1 MTGVTFLQANS
12 TAFRYAYASAIAGL
26 LTVPVSSVVI
36 SGFKGEN
43 SNRTLMCY
51 AEMATLFFTFI
62 TLRFLSLSFSFPDTT
77 PSTYLGRHLTT
88 SSVQAYYS
96 VSVTG
101 AQTLSN
107 FVQTSLTSANAQ
119 YQIINTVSASNQGFY
134 LTAVNDATVATS
146 SPTAAPS
153 LAPSA
158 IPTVAPTI
166 APTVSVK
173 ASCFAGSESVT
184 MKNGET
190 KLISDVQVGDIV
202 LAADAS
208 GNTVFSPVVFVPHGA
223 NANTAKF
230 IQISTADGRDVK
242 MTLNHVIPAGFCGSV
257 LPLVYASAVTVGE
270 CITTVT
276 GQEVVSSV
284 AVVEGK
290 GVYTIVTKEEFIVVN
305 GIIAS
310 PFGANHM
317 MANLYYNMHR
327 LAFSLVPSLLA
338 SALLRAVNEGMGI
351 AIPLFGPVSV

>member
-1 MTGVTFLQANS
+1 
-12 TAFRYAYASAIAGL
+12 
-26 LTVPVSSVVI
+26 
-36 SGFKGEN
+36 
-43 SNRTLMCY
+43 
-51 AEMATLFFTFI
+51 MATLFSPLLFHSSH
-62 TLRFLSLSFSFPDTT
+62 FLFSDTT
-77 PSTYLGRHLTT
+77 VSSYLGRSLTT
-88 SSVQAYYS
+88 ASVQAYYS

-101 AQTLSN
+101 AQTLGN
-107 FVQTSLTSANAQ
+107 FVQTSLMSVNAQ

-134 LTAVNDATVATS
+134 LTGVNDATVATS
-146 SPTAAPS
+146 SPSAAPS
-153 LAPSA
+153 LPPSPM
-158 IPTVAPTI
+158 PTV

-184 MKNGET
+184 MKNGESR
-190 KLISDVQVGDIV
+190 LISDVQVGDVV

-208 GNTVFSPVVFVPHGA
+208 GNIMFSPVVFVPHGA
-223 NANTAKF
+223 NINAAKF
-230 IQISTADGRDVK
+230 VQISTAEGRDVK
-242 MTLNHVIPAGFCGSV
+242 MTLNHVIPGGICGTV
-257 LPLVYASAVTVGE
+257 LPLVYASAVSVGE
-270 CITTVT
+270 CIMTVT

-327 LAFSLVPSLLA
+327 LAFSLVPSLLT
-338 SALLRAVNEGMGI
+338 SAVLRAVNEGMGV